1 MPQDVYNTWQDL
13 AKAASVERD
22 SKKLAYL
29 VERMLVA
36 FDDEERKTR
45 PRQMSVESDMVDGG
59 VSE

>member
-1 MPQDVYNTWQDL
+1 MPQDVYNTWQDF

-45 PRQMSVESDMVDGG
+45 PRQMRVESDMVDGG